1 MLLVIQDFKI
11 RSVDLCYEKTS
22 RQKKYENKKYVMTDY
37 LSTTEV
43 YTNMYMGKEGN

>member
-1 MLLVIQDFKI
+1 MKKHQDK
-11 RSVDLCYEKTS
+11 
-22 RQKKYENKKYVMTDY
+22 KKYENKKYVMTDY